1 MSYYPSYLDDLD
13 QAPLQRIQYL
23 QSDVHF
29 AIDGLGDMYEDAM
42 RQVSNRVAQSL
53 GTETNGTSD
62 LFQQAVEAARIQ
74 LTQAHLAAV
83 GQVLAAAGADVARIL
98 HSA

>member
-42 RQVSNRVAQSL
+42 RQVSDRVAQSL
-53 GTETNGTSD
+53 GKDAGTSD